1 LGKEESDELEPIDPK
16 DAFTHSGLKAPQNTP
31 AAGATGADD
40 DAVQQFIL
48 SLPKPVQKRVRALQ
62 NVNEKRAELHKKFLD
77 ERRAIELKYQ
87 AQYLPLYAK
96 RADIVNGR
104 TEPTAEEVGPD
115 APALVASGEGGEAV
129 SGIPHFWLKA
139 MQNNDEVAEAI
150 TEADEKILEHLE
162 DIQSVLLLESK
173 GFMLTFK
180 FSENEHFANTEL
192 TKKYVMVDEEEPTLD
207 NAEGTEI
214 QWKPGK
220 NVTVKIMRKKQKHK
234 SGKGSRTITKEE
246 PCDSFF
252 NFFAPTKLPEND
264 EEMDEEEEENLQN
277 LLEADYELGCAIKDQ
292 LIPNAVNWFTGAA
305 VDDDDYM
312 DDDEDDDDEDF
323 DDDDDED
330 DEDEPRK
337 GGKGGK
343 RNQGRAGGKGK
354 PMPPSGTDSTKPA
367 DGAGKDGQQECKQQ

>member
-1 LGKEESDELEPIDPK
+1 M
-16 DAFTHSGLKAPQNTP
+16 
-31 AAGATGADD
+31 
-40 DAVQQFIL
+40 
-48 SLPKPVQKRVRALQ
+48 
-62 NVNEKRAELHKKFLD
+62 
-77 ERRAIELKYQ
+77 
-87 AQYLPLYAK
+87 YAK
-96 RADIVNGR
+96 RADIINGR

-252 NFFAPTKLPEND
+252 NFFAPPKLPEND

-277 LLEADYELGCAIKDQ
+277 LLEECCFIIAESQ
-292 LIPNAVNWFTGAA
+292 LAKLLLDCMSTTVFFLSVAFSGATLLLQITSWAVQSKIN
-305 VDDDDYM
+305 
-312 DDDEDDDDEDF
+312 
-323 DDDDDED
+323 
-330 DEDEPRK
+330 
-337 GGKGGK
+337 
-343 RNQGRAGGKGK
+343 
-354 PMPPSGTDSTKPA
+354 
-367 DGAGKDGQQECKQQ
+367 